1 MSSEKGQIIRLV
13 TGGSVFAI
21 GAALK
26 MNDKAEFIV
35 FLISY
40 LILGI
45 PVILS
50 AFRWML
56 KGQIFNEFFLMSIAT
71 IGAFIIGEYPE
82 GAAVMLFYLIGEMVQ
97 EHAVGRSRRSIS
109 ALLDIRPDHA
119 NLREEDGSVAVVPP
133 GDVLVGDHIIV
144 RPGERIPL
152 DGEVVEG
159 SAFADMSALTGEPMP
174 AELSIGSRALSGSID
189 LNGVIIIR
197 VTETYEDSTVSRI
210 LDLVQNAA
218 ERKAPTEQ
226 FITKFA
232 RYYTPAVV
240 LGALLLAFIP
250 PLVIPG
256 AGWGDW
262 VYRAL
267 VFLVVS
273 CPCALLISIP
283 LGYFG
288 GIGAASR
295 RGVLVKGSNYLEA
308 LNNVGTV
315 VWDKTGTLTKG
326 GFVVTDVLAAEGYTA
341 EDVVYY
347 AAYAESHS
355 NHPIALSVM
364 SHFDGEV
371 DAGRIAEYEEIAGK
385 GIRIVLDG
393 KVVLVGNSALIEYP
407 TVEVSGTAV
416 HVAIDG
422 RYAGTIVVADEV
434 KDDAAEAVSGLR
446 KLGIGRIVMMTG
458 DSVGTGATVARKLGI
473 DEVYAELMPE
483 DKVQIMERIESEEK
497 AIVKHRGQR
506 RKIAFVGDGINDAP
520 VLAKADIG
528 IAMGGLGSDAA
539 IEAADIV
546 LMTDEPSKLLTAMQV
561 AKRTRLIV
569 IQNIVFALGI
579 KAVFLLLGALGVASM
594 WEAVFADMGVALLAI
609 FNAMRVG
616 KERISRISGK

>member
-1 MSSEKGQIIRLV
+1 MSSEKGQITRLV
-13 TGGSVFAI
+13 TGGTVFAF
-21 GAALK
+21 GAVLK
-26 MNDKAEFIV
+26 LNDKAEFIV

-40 LILGI
+40 MILGI

-50 AFRWML
+50 AFKWIL
-56 KGQIFNEFFLMSIAT
+56 KGQVFNEFFLMSIAT
-71 IGAFIIGEYPE
+71 TGAFIIGEYPE
-82 GAAVMLFYLIGEMVQ
+82 GAAVMLFYLVGEMVQ
-97 EHAVGRSRRSIS
+97 EHAVGRSRKSIS

-119 NLREEDGSVAVVPP
+119 NLRREDGSIAVVPP
-133 GDVLVGDHIIV
+133 GEVLVGDHIIV

-159 SAFADMSALTGEPMP
+159 SALVDMSALTGESMP
-174 AELSIGSRALSGSID
+174 AGLSIGSRALSGSID

-197 VTETYEDSTVSRI
+197 VTEAYEDSTVSRI
-210 LDLVQNAA
+210 LELVQNAA

-240 LGALLLAFIP
+240 LVALLLALVP

-256 AGWGDW
+256 AVLADW
-262 VYRAL
+262 IYRAL

-295 RGVLVKGSNYLEA
+295 RGVLVKGSNFLEA

-326 GFVVTDVLAAEGYTA
+326 GFVITDVLPSGGYTA
-341 EDVVYY
+341 DDVVYY

-355 NHPIALSVM
+355 KHPIALSVIN
-364 SHFDGEV
+364 HFNGEI
-371 DAGRIAEYEEIAGK
+371 DAGRIEEYEEIAGK
-385 GIRIVLDG
+385 GIRILLDG
-393 KVVLVGNSALIEYP
+393 KVILVGNSALVGAPGFDE
-407 TVEVSGTAV
+407 SGTAV
-416 HVAIDG
+416 HVEVDG
-422 RYAGTIVVADEV
+422 VYAGTIVVADEV
-434 KDDAAEAVSGLR
+434 KDEAADTVSGLR
-446 KLGIGRIVMMTG
+446 KLGVGRIVMLTG
-458 DSVGTGATVARKLGI
+458 DTMGTGASVARKIGI
-473 DEVYAELMPE
+473 DEFYAELLPE
-483 DKVQIMERIESEEK
+483 DKVRILERIESEEK
-497 AIVKHRGQR
+497 ERGKPGGQR
-506 RKIAFVGDGINDAP
+506 RKLVFVGDGINDAP
-520 VLAKADIG
+520 VLARADIG

-546 LMTDEPSKLLTAMQV
+546 LMTDEPSKLLTAIQV
-561 AKRTRLIV
+561 AKRTRRIV
-569 IQNIVFALGI
+569 MQNIVFALGI

-609 FNAMRVG
+609 FNSA
-616 KERISRISGK
+616 SALD